1 LKVSDRDFAAI
12 PPLNVSPG
20 KEHHVTIGII
30 GSGAIGAAFAR
41 TLACAGIEAII
52 SNSRG
57 PDSLKELVRELGP
70 SIKAGSRDEAARADI
85 VFVAVNWTKLP
96 AALAG
101 LPDWNGRIVIDAN
114 NPIEAPLFK
123 PVDLKGRVSSEVFAD
138 LVPEA
143 RVVKAFNHLRAEILA
158 SDPKA
163 DGGRRVL
170 FYSGNDTT
178 AKAEV
183 AALIDRIGFVG
194 IDLGSLAIGG
204 KLAQFPGGPLP
215 NQNLVKVD

>member
-1 LKVSDRDFAAI
+1 M
-12 PPLNVSPG
+12 
-20 KEHHVTIGII
+20 TIGII

-41 TLACAGIEAII
+41 TLARAGIEAII

-57 PDSLKELVRELGP
+57 PDSLKPLVRELGP
-70 SIKAGSRDEAARADI
+70 SILAGRREEAARADL
-85 VFVAVNWTKLP
+85 VLVAVNWTKLA

-101 LPDWNGRIVIDAN
+101 LPAWNGRIVIDAN

-138 LVPEA
+138 LVPGA
-143 RVVKAFNHLRAEILA
+143 RVVKAFNHLRAEVLA
-158 SDPKA
+158 SSPKTH
-163 DGGRRVL
+163 GGQRVL
-170 FYSGNDTT
+170 FYSGNDTA

-183 AALIDRIGFVG
+183 AALVDRIGFVG
-194 IDLGSLAIGG
+194 IDLGSLAVGG

-215 NQNLVKVD
+215 NQNLVKLA